1 MIIAELSIVDQIKRL
16 IKLEISEFDDTTDEG
31 AATVR
36 AFRQAL
42 CEPEQVTA
50 NFSGGVTQECWTV
63 TYSNGAYRVLFLPT
77 AGYFSLC
84 VESEIG
90 PLDIGVHGKAIGCFS
105 SV

>member
-1 MIIAELSIVDQIKRL
+1 MIIDELSVVDQIKRL
-16 IKLEISEFDDTTDEG
+16 IKLEILEFDDTTDEG

-50 NFSGGVTQECWTV
+50 NFSGGVTQECWTI

>member
-1 MIIAELSIVDQIKRL
+1 MNADGPSIVSKIKML
-16 IKLEISEFDDTTDEG
+16 IESEISEFDTTTDEG
-31 AATVR
+31 AATLGT
-36 AFRQAL
+36 FRQAL

-50 NFSGGVTQECWTV
+50 NFSGGVRQDCWTV